1 LYEFWGKV
9 DEFLNDVRAH
19 SFFLLKFSSIYK
31 KGIRAIVVINMH
43 YMGSPFTTRIN
54 LFYEVLGTII

>member
-1 LYEFWGKV
+1 V

-43 YMGSPFTTRIN
+43 YMGSPFTMRIN